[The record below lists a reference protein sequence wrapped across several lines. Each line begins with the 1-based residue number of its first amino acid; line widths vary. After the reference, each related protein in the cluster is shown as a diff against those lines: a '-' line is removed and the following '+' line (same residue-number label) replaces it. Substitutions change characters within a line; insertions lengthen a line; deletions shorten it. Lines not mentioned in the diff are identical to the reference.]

1 VVSVVKDIAPTVSI
15 SCVLAILTAACQ
27 LWLKMN
33 YRQAR
38 ESLNRFKLERE
49 DAALWPDWV
58 VTATVAATIF
68 FVTAASNRQA
78 PETIQV
84 VLLLLS
90 LLAGF
95 SIIPYIVREH
105 GYSNDSAGGLKR
117 WPGLVV
123 PNTLGILLLLSV
135 VGAGMKGVG

>member
-1 VVSVVKDIAPTVSI
+1 VISVVKDIALTVGA
-15 SCVLAILTAACQ
+15 SCALAMLTAACQ

-33 YRQAR
+33 YRQAH

-58 VTATVAATIF
+58 VTATVAAAIF
-68 FVTAASNRQA
+68 FITSTSHQ
-78 PETIQV
+78 QV
-84 VLLLLS
+84 PDTSQVILLLLS

-105 GYSNDSAGGLKR
+105 GYSENSTGVLKR
-117 WPGLVV
+117 WTGLVI
-123 PNTLGILLLLSV
+123 PNTLGILLLLSI
-135 VGAGMKGVG
+135 VGSGMKGVG